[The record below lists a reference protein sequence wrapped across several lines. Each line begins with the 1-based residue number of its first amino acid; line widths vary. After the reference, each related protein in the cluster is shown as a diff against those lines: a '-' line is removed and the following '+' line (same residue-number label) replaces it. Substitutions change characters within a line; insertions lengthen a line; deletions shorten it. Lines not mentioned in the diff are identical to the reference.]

1 MSNAMTREN
10 LIEALSNLSVLEAAG
25 LVKELE
31 TLWGVSAAAPT
42 MMAAVSAV
50 AADAEEEQTEFR
62 VTLVKGS
69 DKKIELIKELRVLT
83 GLGLKEAKD
92 LAEGENV
99 IVKEGLSKKDAEEM
113 KKKIEAVGGQATL
126 S

>member
-42 MMAAVSAV
+42 MMAAASAAP
-50 AADAEEEQTEFR
+50 AAAEEEQTEFR
-62 VTLVKGS
+62 VTLVKGG
-69 DKKIELIKELRVLT
+69 DKKIELIKELRALT

-113 KKKIEAVGGQATL
+113 KKKIEAVGAQVTL